1 MLIYMHRTAGESL
14 NAAQTKLTKLETH
27 RRRVY
32 QGVILLT
39 AAIIAISWL
48 FGEAEDA
55 FITLSYPV
63 FLVLLLLLGGIMG
76 LRLITLDKLEI
87 LCFVVVGAMILS
99 RLTWH
104 FVYGDPL
111 GEHLLLL
118 AGGHYW
124 AVGLLIAGSLISL
137 GYQRGMIAAV
147 ATFAYSASL
156 ASYEVSACLMDAAQ
170 NCENWVYLLRI
181 HLFLLVLLALTSA
194 GTHMRERLISAF
206 ARAEMLEHRAETDAL
221 SGLANRFGAQR
232 FLSREAALS
241 DRYHQPM
248 AIILIDVDHFKTIN
262 DEHGHEVG
270 DQVIRDFARTISDT
284 VREVDLAAR
293 WGGDEF
299 LVAAPGI
306 DRHAARYLAERFR
319 DAISRSALAGIH
331 LTMSVGIAE
340 YEPGLGIN
348 DAISRA
354 DVMLYR
360 AKAAGRNCA
369 IVEPDDTVEPA
380 VVQS

>member
-1 MLIYMHRTAGESL
+1 MHPSDGEGL
-14 NAAQTKLTKLETH
+14 TAAQTELTKLQTY

-32 QGVILLT
+32 QGVILLS

-48 FGEAEDA
+48 FGEANDQ
-55 FITLSYPV
+55 FITLTYPV
-63 FLVLLLLLGGIMG
+63 FFIVLLLLGGIMG
-76 LRLITLDKLEI
+76 LRPIALDKLEI
-87 LCFVVVGAMILS
+87 VCFLVVGAMILS

-104 FVYGDPL
+104 FTYGDPL

-137 GYQRGMIAAV
+137 GYRRGMIAAV

-156 ASYEVSACLMDAAQ
+156 ASYEVSACLMDTTQ
-170 NCENWVYLLRI
+170 SCENWVYLLRI

-194 GTHMRERLISAF
+194 GTQMREKLISAL
-206 ARAEMLEHRAETDAL
+206 ARSEMLEHRAETDAL
-221 SGLANRFGAQR
+221 SGLANRRGAHR
-232 FLSREAALS
+232 FLSREAALC
-241 DRYHQPM
+241 DRYGRTM
-248 AIILIDVDHFKTIN
+248 TIILIDVDHFKDIN
-262 DEHGHEVG
+262 DHHGHETG
-270 DQVIRDFARTISDT
+270 DQVIRDFASTIAST

-319 DAISRSALAGIH
+319 EAIAKSAIAGIH

-369 IVEPDDTVEPA
+369 VVEAEDTAQPETA
-380 VVQS
+380 